1 MAEAAAYNIDLP
13 RLPERAGQKI
23 AEMVGVEVAF
33 ITSGASAGLTLASAA
48 VMTGKDVRLMEQLP
62 NTVV

>member
-1 MAEAAAYNIDLP
+1 
-13 RLPERAGQKI
+13 
-23 AEMVGVEVAF
+23 VAF